1 MFDNRTYTDE
11 PIFSYGGLHPNT
23 FVEFTPVLKIMV
35 SDLT

>member
-23 FVEFTPVLKIMV
+23 FVEFTPVLKIV
-35 SDLT
+35 VRNLT